1 MNRKITTTTKLSKQA
16 NKQTKALKPL
26 HAKCFILFYF
36 SPGKSKGKYF
46 ILGTWFR
53 NKSLLK
59 TA

>member
-1 MNRKITTTTKLSKQA
+1 MSRKITTTTKLSKQTS
-16 NKQTKALKPL
+16 KQTKPLKTL
-26 HAKCFILFYF
+26 YAKCFILFYF
-36 SPGKSKGKYF
+36 SPDKSKGKYF